1 MWGRGA
7 AREGGRD
14 FPGTPVKGSQRRLQ
28 RSEVITG
35 SSNQSSGLCGL
46 PSLLAY
52 AIGQHTLFSSTLP
65 VWLSGDTSGR
75 GKASKGLGVQ
85 LLHLSERK
93 QAQKVQGHAAAEA
106 KIWIPTQSLAEAAW
120 VKAGPPLL
128 LSSGHSINCSL
139 ADQTVP

>member
-1 MWGRGA
+1 M
-7 AREGGRD
+7 
-14 FPGTPVKGSQRRLQ
+14 
-28 RSEVITG
+28 ITS

-46 PSLLAY
+46 PSPLAY

-65 VWLSGDTSGR
+65 VGLSGDTSGR

-106 KIWIPTQSLAEAAW
+106 NFWIPTQSLAEAAW